1 MFPSPQL
8 IYVAKPSTL
17 REFIKQQG
25 SDILYAYER
34 RVVVV
39 LVNGENRW
47 PSSMLVPGD
56 KITIMPII
64 TGG

>member
-8 IYVAKPSTL
+8 ICVAKPSTL
-17 REFIKQQG
+17 REFIERQG

-47 PSSMLVPGD
+47 PSSMLEPGD
-56 KITIMPII
+56 KVTIMPII

>member
-8 IYVAKPSTL
+8 ICVAKPSTL
-17 REFIKQQG
+17 REFIERQG

-47 PSSMLVPGD
+47 PSSMLVTGD
-56 KITIMPII
+56 KVTIMPII

>member
-8 IYVAKPSTL
+8 ICVAKPSTL
-17 REFIKQQG
+17 REFIVRQG

-39 LVNGENRW
+39 LVNGESRW

-56 KITIMPII
+56 RVTIMPII